1 MTAGIAGQTYQTISE
16 YRYGK
21 FQKDDVATFI
31 PAVGNQ
37 VILPD
42 LQHDLF
48 DGITVEV
55 TELEEKY
62 GAFVE
67 FVLDSEMPDLNEFEV
82 LIDKWSISQLQEKEN

>member
-1 MTAGIAGQTYQTISE
+1 MS

-21 FQKDDVATFI
+21 FKNNGIITFI

-62 GAFVE
+62 GAFVG
-67 FVLDSEMPDLNEFEV
+67 FVLDSEMPDLNLYEV
-82 LIDKWSISQLQEKEN
+82 LIDKWSILQLKEKGN